1 MRSLGIRVVL
11 AVMTAACC
19 GVSMLGQTTNA
30 TLSGM
35 VQDAQGAAIPN
46 APVMVTQIDTGQS
59 HSTVSGADGHYIIT
73 NLPIGNYKV
82 TASSG
87 GFKSLVIPSVT
98 LQVNQSAVLNLTLEV
113 GSRTEEVTVTEEL
126 PLLTTT
132 DSSVGQVV
140 QNQSIE
146 STPLNGRNFW
156 QLVALVPGASY
167 TPGGQG
173 TITGGGSLR
182 ASVVNVQINGTGFI
196 WNGWLM
202 DGSDIT
208 EYEQGGT
215 NIQPDVDALS
225 EFKVFSANMPA
236 EYGHTPNVVSVN
248 MKSGTNEMHGSA
260 YEFLRN
266 DIIDAHNYFATTS
279 KNILKRNQ
287 FGGTLGGPIKKDKV
301 FYFLDLED
309 MRQSSGITFA
319 DIVATD
325 AQRGG
330 VFPKAITNP
339 YTGQPFANN
348 TIPAG
353 MISAQ
358 AKYFLP
364 FMPTTAQASF
374 NSAQTLGIL
383 KGDIKSDAQLTQKD
397 HLVGRYSI
405 VDNTETDPN
414 QFPALK
420 TQALGS
426 RAQNVTFSE
435 THILNPR
442 WLNEA
447 RAGYYRDYFLFGQIL
462 PGTNYTSGAGI
473 TGFEEVEKSFSF
485 PYMTLSG
492 YSAFNGSGNG
502 NNPKANRIRTW
513 QYADTMSYTSGRH
526 EIRFGGQMW
535 VQRHS
540 FYNGQYQEGEFFFT
554 TQYTGDAFGD
564 FLLGLPATV
573 NRSYP
578 LTLYGNQAIQYAAF
592 VQDNYRLRNNLTLNV
607 GFRWEY
613 NPFFRGVD
621 SETSAFLPST
631 TTGFNPSASGNVVVP
646 TNGSGQLLDPTA
658 QPETAQLIP
667 LFSDRVTG
675 TNQLHLPQ
683 AIRKTGPGLY
693 VPRIGLAWH
702 PESNDRTVVRAA
714 FGLFPIFLDTNM
726 TLQWAHVPPIMIQQS
741 IANPKNAT
749 GATFN
754 ESAATGQFVWANPFE
769 WVGSSL
775 VAANP
780 HPGQPCT
787 GSSWPGGI
795 GPALLSCTQPAISS
809 APVGFNHTMMYQYNV
824 AVQRQLLR
832 DMSMTIGYTGNR
844 TQHNQLISVP
854 ENVPSPGAGNV
865 QSRRPFPQWG
875 PAGISLS
882 DGDAN
887 YNALQVTMEKR
898 MNSGV
903 YALVSYTFAKCLDNG
918 SVESGPPTLTLLH
931 QNYGLCSYDITN
943 NLTVSSVYQLPFGHG
958 RTFVSN
964 GNAVL
969 NGFIGGWE
977 LAGVLT
983 VRTGQ
988 PFTPT
993 LSSDVANTGISG
1005 EWPDHN
1011 PNFTGGRNGKL
1022 SNPTPAKWFDPTAFQ
1037 NPAANTYGNSRR
1049 DILRADG
1056 LTNLDMTLKKMFN
1069 LGDSKTRQLE
1079 MRLESFNLANH
1090 PTFSAPNATI
1100 GSSSA
1105 GKITSTLNANRIF
1118 QAAAKI
1124 YF

>member
-1 MRSLGIRVVL
+1 VLTVFIAAGCGLSL
-11 AVMTAACC
+11 
-19 GVSMLGQTTNA
+19 LGQTTNA

-35 VQDAQGAAIPN
+35 VQDPQGAAIPN
-46 APVMVTQIDTGQS
+46 APVIATQIDTGQS
-59 HSTVSGADGHYIIT
+59 RTTQSGGDGHYIIT
-73 NLPIGNYKV
+73 NLPIGNYRI
-82 TASSG
+82 TASSA

-98 LQVNQSAVLNLTLEV
+98 LQVNQSAVLNLTLAI
-113 GSRTEEVTVTEEL
+113 GSRTEEVTVTEEI

-167 TPGGQG
+167 TPGGEG

-202 DGSDIT
+202 DGADIT

-215 NIQPDVDALS
+215 NIQPNVDALS

-248 MKSGTNEMHGSA
+248 MKSGTNEIHGTA

-266 DIIDAHNYFATTS
+266 DIIDAHNFFATTS

-287 FGGTLGGPIKKDKV
+287 FGGTVGGPIKKDKV
-301 FYFLDLED
+301 FYFLDLEE
-309 MRQSSGITFA
+309 MRQSQGITFS
-319 DIVATD
+319 DIVPTV

-330 VFPKAITNP
+330 DYSAITKPLINP
-339 YTGQPFANN
+339 YTGAQFTNN
-348 TIPAG
+348 MIPSG

-358 AKYFLP
+358 ATYFLP
-364 FMPTTAQASF
+364 FLPTPAQATF
-374 NSAQTLGIL
+374 NSPQGLDIT
-383 KGDIKSDAQLTQKD
+383 KSDIKVDAALTPVD

-405 VDNTETDPN
+405 ANNQETDPN

-420 TQALGS
+420 TQSLQS

-435 THILNPR
+435 THLWGTK

-447 RAGYYRDYFLFGQIL
+447 RAGYYRDYFLFSQIL
-462 PGTNYTSGAGI
+462 PGTNYTAGAGI
-473 TGFEEVEKSFSF
+473 TGFEETEKSFSF
-485 PYMTLSG
+485 PYITVSG

-502 NNPKANRIRTW
+502 DFPKSNRIRTW
-513 QYADTMSYTSGRH
+513 QYADTVSYTSGRH

-540 FYNGQYQEGEFFFT
+540 FYNGQFQEGQFGFT
-554 TQYTGDAFGD
+554 TQFTGDAFGD

-573 NRSYP
+573 GRSYP
-578 LTLYGNQAIQYAAF
+578 ITLYGNQAIEWAAF
-592 VQDNYRLRNNLTLNV
+592 VQDNYRVNTNLTLNL

-613 NPFFRGVD
+613 DPFFRGVD
-621 SETSAFLPST
+621 SETSAFLPAT
-631 TTGFNPSASGNVVVP
+631 PTGFNPSAVGDIVVP
-646 TNGSGQLLDPTA
+646 TNKSGQLLDPTA

-667 LFSDRVTG
+667 LFSDRVMG
-675 TNQLHLPQ
+675 TAALGLPQ
-683 AIRKTGPGLY
+683 SIRKTGPGLY
-693 VPRIGLAWH
+693 VPRIGFAWR
-702 PESNDRTVVRAA
+702 PRGNDRAVVRGA

-726 TLQWAHVPPIMIQQS
+726 ALQWAHVPPILIQQS
-741 IANPKNAT
+741 ISNPVTPKGSVYNDSST
-749 GATFN
+749 
-754 ESAATGQFVWANPFE
+754 TGQFQWANPFQ

-775 VAANP
+775 VAPNP
-780 HPGQPCT
+780 NPGQPCT
-787 GSSWPGGI
+787 GSSWPGGV
-795 GPALLSCTQPAISS
+795 GPALLSCQQPSISS
-809 APVGFNHTMMYQYNV
+809 APTTFNHTLMYQYSF
-824 AVQRQLLR
+824 AVEGQLR
-832 DMSMTIGYTGNR
+832 KDMSLTLGYSGNK
-844 TQHNQLISVP
+844 TEHNQLNTVP
-854 ENVPSPGAGNV
+854 ENVPLPAAGAV
-865 QSRRPFPQWG
+865 QTRRPYPQWG
-875 PAGISLS
+875 QTGISLAN
-882 DGDAN
+882 GIAN
-887 YNALQVTMEKR
+887 YNALQATLEKR
-898 MNSGV
+898 MGSGI

-918 SVESGPPTLTLLH
+918 STESGPPTLILLE
-931 QNYGLCSYDITN
+931 QNYSLCSYDITN
-943 NLTVSSVYQLPFGHG
+943 NLTISSVYQLPFGKG
-958 RTFVSN
+958 RAYVNDGNSIVN
-964 GNAVL
+964 GLV
-969 NGFIGGWE
+969 GGWE

-983 VRTGQ
+983 DRTGQ

-1005 EWPDHN
+1005 EWPN
-1011 PNFTGGRNGKL
+1011 RIASGKL
-1022 SNPTPAKWFDPTAFQ
+1022 SNPTAAKWFDPTAFAIPTQ
-1037 NPAANTYGNSRR
+1037 YTYGNSRR
-1049 DILRADG
+1049 DILRSDG
-1056 LTNLDMTLKKMFN
+1056 LVDLDMTLKKMFD

-1079 MRLESFNLANH
+1079 LRFESFNLANH
-1090 PTFSAPNATI
+1090 PTFAAPNATI

-1105 GKITSTLNANRIF
+1105 GKVTSTLNANRIF